1 MALQVT
7 GLAVTQCMWGVAPSV
22 LMVLPIHMEITFIM
36 PGATITD
43 TIPFLNMMPFIMCQ
57 SKVNPMVIAIMIASL
72 GSVQVAPCIPMTF
85 IPWTPPMPKV
95 LLSGVPT
102 IDNTAMAM
110 CLWAGKIS
118 ITVPGQVKTI
128 IL

>member
-7 GLAVTQCMWGVAPSV
+7 GLAVTQCIFGVAPSV
-22 LMVLPIHMEITFIM
+22 YMTIPIHMEITFIM

-43 TIPFLNMMPFIMCQ
+43 TLPFLNMMPFIMCQ
-57 SKVNPMVIAIMIASL
+57 SPVNPMVIAIMIASL
-72 GSVQVAPCIPMTF
+72 GSVHMAPCIPMTF
-85 IPWTPPMPKV
+85 IPWVPPMPKV
-95 LLSGVPT
+95 LLGGVPT

-110 CLWAGKIS
+110 CLWTGMIS
-118 ITVPGQVKTI
+118 VKFPGQVTTI

>member
-36 PGATITD
+36 PAATIMD
-43 TIPFLNMMPFIMCQ
+43 TMPFLNMMPFIMCQ

-72 GSVQVAPCIPMTF
+72 GSVQMAPCIPMTF
-85 IPWTPPMPKV
+85 IPWMPPIPNVIIGGM
-95 LLSGVPT
+95 PT

-118 ITVPGQVKTI
+118 ITVPGQVTTI
-128 IL
+128 VL